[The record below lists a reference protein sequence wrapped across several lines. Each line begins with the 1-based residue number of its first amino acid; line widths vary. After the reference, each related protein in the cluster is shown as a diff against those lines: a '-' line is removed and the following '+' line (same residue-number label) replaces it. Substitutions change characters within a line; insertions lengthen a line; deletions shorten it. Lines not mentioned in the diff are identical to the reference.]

1 MPRATGGAAATLR
14 ALTLPGRRRAPARG
28 SRCIRTAVAPR
39 SGGSRCTDE
48 TAGSQR
54 CWASRPTPH
63 SWSMAEPAPK
73 PVSAHRQSRGA
84 EGGCSV
90 RGGRGSGSGPQR
102 RRGVGMAGSGRTS
115 IVRVDS
121 LPQVSLDQYGVWSTE
136 HNWAGRR
143 EGRAG
148 TLGIRPG
155 HLIPWTW
162 TALSLYDDTETTTT
176 CHP

>member
-1 MPRATGGAAATLR
+1 MLGIPTHAPQLERGGAG
-14 ALTLPGRRRAPARG
+14 PEARVCP
-28 SRCIRTAVAPR
+28 SP
-39 SGGSRCTDE
+39 
-48 TAGSQR
+48 
-54 CWASRPTPH
+54 
-63 SWSMAEPAPK
+63 EP
-73 PVSAHRQSRGA
+73 
-84 EGGCSV
+84 
-90 RGGRGSGSGPQR
+90 GGRGRELSAGRAGLWFGASETPWG
-102 RRGVGMAGSGRTS
+102 GVAGSGRTS

-121 LPQVSLDQYGVWSTE
+121 LPQVSLDQDGVWSTE

-155 HLIPWTW
+155 RLIPWTW